1 MAVYNETTSGGAILS
16 YGLSYEISYY
26 MSADVQGLTL
36 GFSSDVTLKYN
47 FTIKFKPGS
56 TVYNKKKANLG
67 IIEKLTIKKARL
79 FPFEANKKIPGSIS
93 CRNCDYATI
102 YADTFNSFHNEE
114 DLCSLE
120 DAISLVET
128 ALAVQASSLESEMSK
143 GNIEPTEQIDF
154 REEENPDGPTEI
166 FNS

>member
-67 IIEKLTIKKARL
+67 IIEKLTIKIKG
-79 FPFEANKKIPGSIS
+79 NKK
-93 CRNCDYATI
+93 
-102 YADTFNSFHNEE
+102 
-114 DLCSLE
+114 
-120 DAISLVET
+120 
-128 ALAVQASSLESEMSK
+128 
-143 GNIEPTEQIDF
+143 
-154 REEENPDGPTEI
+154 
-166 FNS
+166 